1 MLLIK
6 SKKIYSKR
14 KVIFMKWLYV
24 FVFFLFFNIAYP
36 VEKGVYIVSP
46 LESGEIEVYLKK
58 IKDSGFNTIILT
70 FTDEDVEDGKSVAYF
85 HSNLLP
91 MAEGVP
97 QDYIEQVIE
106 TAHSLGIKVY
116 AFFNLP
122 DEHFLSIHPEWISI
136 LSNGKPSDYY
146 NSNDYF
152 QRLIPPSRI
161 LNSPEY
167 LNLLSGII
175 SEICTFNI
183 DGFDLNDNFQ
193 WAEWY
198 LESEDKTLTSS
209 FDSFTIA
216 RFSEETGISVEG
228 NSPEEYAEFILNNN
242 EVYSRWVEWRAEKV
256 NLLLSFIKK
265 EIKKSGK
272 FIPFRPHL
280 LASKWAKED
289 YGIDYREVC
298 RIADVPYT
306 MILVDENEENLK
318 KYRELTSLITGV
330 SSKKLAV
337 STYLY
342 NVEEGE
348 SKSLADRIYLLSRC
362 NAKSINLF
370 DLELIREK
378 NLFETVKL
386 ALKDFDRRV
395 YSKKSGFRMGVN
407 IFGAESMSKE
417 EIEKSMANA
426 KSLGVRYVRVPVI
439 WEFLNPEKGR
449 FDFDYCDRVVE
460 KAIKYNVSPLLT
472 IAFTPKWISENRD
485 ASDYYLYPPAAG
497 VLGDYQSPFGTGTGY
512 DYLYLFAKTI
522 AERYRG
528 EVEYFELWNEEDIP
542 SLFKI
547 TNQQRAKTY
556 SKMLFYFFNGIKDG
570 NPDARVL
577 MGGLALSTENGS
589 ETDFLQKIL
598 NDSDYPAGENFDI
611 ANIHTNFKSIEDI
624 EEAIKK
630 TCLTMEQSGVK
641 KPLWI
646 TETSYS
652 PDINYQ
658 FTPFDKGNHG
668 FLNYIQSCIK
678 EQLSLTDGAV
688 FWAPL
693 SDLMDN
699 ENAFKFNGLFN
710 SKGKIKESGLVFKNI
725 AESKDFEA
733 IIPHI
738 AENNWETEVKISN
751 LSGEVC
757 FATLYTYSNG
767 TLKSRINLSIPPLSS
782 KTLTNSDFEF
792 NGFAILKSNSNTLS
806 ITLSYRYKD
815 TRSLSSFS
823 IESLK
828 GVKWVIPLKKIDWFD
843 WTGIALANH
852 YNESIKLTLNFYK
865 SGNLIK
871 RVDTNLN
878 GKTKLVGTIED
889 IAGTGMENADFLII
903 DSEREIS
910 PPILITG
917 NNEQDRHAFFKAIPF
932 QFEGGKY
939 YVNHIAESN
948 WETEVEIIN
957 PESNEAVGQIYLYGG
972 NNVSKSVVIPPYSK
986 KILKAG
992 EDFDYGTLLTIQSD
1006 TPIIAIVYYRYKEKK
1021 SICAFPI
1028 LKNNVSKN
1036 IIVKNKFSNW
1046 FDWSGLAFANFLP
1059 LKVKVDLLAEK
1070 DGKKKGEAAIEIEPY
1085 SKVVDTVEN
1094 LIPGVN
1100 PEDFDTIKIKCDYPI
1115 PMPILISG
1123 NNEQDRHTFFGG
1135 EKLNAKQYPLIAN
1148 YFLDYILN
1156 QNDAIQLAKRNL
1168 IVIDMEHGENNKSN
1182 LSLIKSI
1189 NPEIKML
1196 AYMTTE
1202 EIETESEEGSLRE
1215 KLFSGIK
1222 DEWWLLNCNGEHIV
1236 FWPYT
1241 WMLNCSDQCPEIDG
1255 ERWNTYFADFVASD
1269 VLSVNLWDGFYLDNC
1284 WDSISWADN
1293 CIDINRDGRGDNP
1306 DEADLSWFNGM
1317 SEMIERIKCLCPD
1330 SLLMG
1335 NGGYSYPDKLN
1346 GALIEEF
1353 TMWNPWYNEL
1363 KTLQKLELT
1372 TQKPS
1377 LNVLN
1382 GCGSERDYPF
1392 FRYSFA
1398 SSLCFGGYFVYDY
1411 GSDDH
1416 SQHWYYD
1423 EYDVNL
1429 GVPLKNGRIVVENPV
1444 LENNFE
1450 NSNWQ
1455 INNIASIYENGI
1467 EGKSLIAD
1475 STNSSEEWNDYLFS
1489 PAGNIEPES
1498 EVIIRFKYRIIYR
1511 ESNTGFYITIRSASQ
1526 PENFDITR
1534 DLYFGE
1540 NTPVGMTDEIE
1551 SSFKL
1556 EDVNDYQIVF
1566 GIRNRGK
1573 ILIDSIEVFSDSNT
1587 MYSIREFENG
1597 IAIANNSKKSLT
1609 LNLNG
1614 DYRRIKGVQD
1624 PETNNGERVYSIT
1637 IPPKDGIILVKEDAQ

>member
-1 MLLIK
+1 MRRIVRFLFPIL
-6 SKKIYSKR
+6 
-14 KVIFMKWLYV
+14 FFL
-24 FVFFLFFNIAYP
+24 FVFFTYSEEI
-36 VEKGVYIVSP
+36 EKGIYIVSP
-46 LESGEIEVYLKK
+46 LESTEIEPYLKR
-58 IKDSGFNTIILT
+58 IKKSGFNSIILT
-70 FTDEDVEDGKSVAYF
+70 FTDEDVEDGRSVAYF
-85 HSNLLP
+85 QSNLLP
-91 MAEGVP
+91 MSEGVS

-106 TAHSLGIKVY
+106 TAHNLGIKVY
-116 AFFNLP
+116 AFFNMP
-122 DEHFLSIHPEWISI
+122 DEYFLSIHPEWISI

-146 NSNDYF
+146 NSSDYF
-152 QRLIPPSRI
+152 QRIIPPSRI

-175 SEICTFNI
+175 AEICNYDI

-198 LESEDKTLTSS
+198 LEGEDKTLTSS
-209 FDSFTIA
+209 FDSFTIEK
-216 RFSEETGISVEG
+216 FSEETGISVEG

-242 EVYSRWVEWRAEKV
+242 EVYSRWLEWRAEKV

-265 EIKKSGK
+265 EIKKSGR

-280 LASKWAKED
+280 LASKWAYED
-289 YGIDYREVC
+289 YGIDYKEAC

-318 KYRELTSLITGV
+318 KYRELTSLITEV
-330 SSKKLAV
+330 SSKRLAV

-348 SKSLADRIYLLSRC
+348 MDKVSNRLYLFSKC
-362 NAKSINLF
+362 NVKSVNLF
-370 DLELIREK
+370 NLELIREK
-378 NLFETVKL
+378 NLFETLKL

-407 IFGAESMSKE
+407 IFGAESMGEE

-449 FDFDYCDRVVE
+449 FDFDYCDKVVE
-460 KAIKYNVSPLLT
+460 KAIKYNLQPVLT
-472 IAFTPKWISENRD
+472 IVFTPKWLSENPY
-485 ASDYYLYPPAAG
+485 ASNYYLYPPTEN

-522 AERYRG
+522 GKRYKG
-528 EVEYFELWNEEDIP
+528 EVEYFELWNEEDVVE
-542 SLFKI
+542 SFK
-547 TNQQRAKTY
+547 TSSTSRSKAY
-556 SKMLFYFFNGIKDG
+556 SKMLFYFFKGIKDG

-577 MGGLALSTENGS
+577 IGGLALSLEDGS
-589 ETDFLQKIL
+589 EPNFFQKIL
-598 NDSDYPAGENFDI
+598 NDSDYPAKESFDI
-611 ANIHTNFKSIEDI
+611 ANIHTNFKSIEEI
-624 EEAIKK
+624 EEAIKN
-630 TCLTMEQSGVK
+630 TYSIMEQNGVN

-646 TETSYS
+646 TESSYS

-658 FTPFDKGNHG
+658 FAPFDKGNHG
-668 FLNYIQSCIK
+668 FLNYIQSSIN
-678 EQLSLTDGAV
+678 EQLSLTDGAI
-688 FWAPL
+688 FWTPL

-699 ENAFKFNGLFN
+699 EYAYRYNGLFN
-710 SKGKIKESGLVFKNI
+710 SEGKIKESGLVFKNI
-725 AESKDFEA
+725 ADSKDFEA

-757 FATLYTYSNG
+757 FATIYTYSNG
-767 TLKSRINLSIPPLSS
+767 TLKSRINLSIPALSS
-782 KTLTNSDFEF
+782 KTLSNSDFGF
-792 NGFAILKSNSNTLS
+792 NGFAILKSTSNTLS
-806 ITLSYRYKD
+806 LTLSYRYKD
-815 TRSLSSFS
+815 THSLSSFS
-823 IESLK
+823 IDNSK
-828 GVKWVIPLKKIDWFD
+828 DFKWVIPLKKIDWFE

-865 SGNLIK
+865 NGELIK
-871 RVDTNLN
+871 EVEKNLN
-878 GKTKLVGTIED
+878 GKTKLVGTIESLSETE
-889 IAGTGMENADFLII
+889 IENADFVTI

-917 NNEQDRHAFFKAIPF
+917 NNEQNRHAFFKAIPF
-932 QFEGGKY
+932 QFEGGNY
-939 YVNHIAESN
+939 YINHIAENN

-957 PESNEAVGQIYLYGG
+957 PESNEAVGQIHLYGG
-972 NNVSKSVVIPPYSK
+972 NNVSKSIAIPPYSK
-986 KILKAG
+986 KVLTAG

-1006 TPIIAIVYYRYKEKK
+1006 TPIIAIVYYRYKGKE

-1036 IIVKNKFSNW
+1036 IIVKNKFSSW
-1046 FDWSGLAFANFLP
+1046 FDWSGLALANFLP
-1059 LKVKVDLLAEK
+1059 LKIKVNLLAEK
-1070 DGKKKGEAAIEIEPY
+1070 DEEKMGEATIEIEPY
-1085 SKVVDTVEN
+1085 SKVVNTVEN

-1100 PEDFDTIKIKCDYPI
+1100 PKDFDTIKVKCDYPI

-1123 NNEQDRHTFFGG
+1123 NNEQDRHTFFSG
-1135 EKLNAKQYPLIAN
+1135 EKLSAKQYPLIAN
-1148 YFLDYILN
+1148 YFLDWELN
-1156 QNDAIQLAKRNL
+1156 ENDAIQLAKRNL

-1182 LSLIKSI
+1182 LELIKSL

-1202 EIETESEEGSLRE
+1202 EIETEPEQGSLRE

-1222 DEWWLLNCNGEHIV
+1222 DKWWLLNCNGEHIV

-1241 WMLNCSDQCPEIDG
+1241 WMLNCSDKCPEVDG
-1255 ERWNTYFADFVASD
+1255 ERWNTYFANFVAGD

-1284 WDSISWADN
+1284 WDNISWADN
-1293 CIDINRDGRGDNP
+1293 CIDIDGDGEGDNP
-1306 DEADLSWFNGM
+1306 ETADLSWFNGM
-1317 SEMIERIKCLCPD
+1317 NEMLERIKFLCPD
-1330 SLLMG
+1330 SFLIG

-1346 GALIEEF
+1346 GALMEEF
-1353 TMWNPWYNEL
+1353 TMWNTWFNEL

-1372 TQKPS
+1372 TKVPT
-1377 LNVLN
+1377 LNILN
-1382 GCGSERDYPF
+1382 GCGSQTNYPF
-1392 FRYSFA
+1392 FRLSLA
-1398 SSLCFGGYFVYDY
+1398 SSLCFGGYFAYDF
-1411 GSDDH
+1411 GSQDH

-1429 GVPLKNGRIVVENPV
+1429 GVPLKDGRIMVENPV
-1444 LENNFE
+1444 LQNNFE
-1450 NSNWQ
+1450 NSKWE
-1455 INNIASIYENGI
+1455 INNDLASFVENGI

-1475 STNSSEEWNDYLFS
+1475 STNLNEEWNDYLFS

-1498 EVIIRFKYRIIYR
+1498 EIIIRFKYRIIYK
-1511 ESNTGFYITIRSASQ
+1511 EENTGFYLTIRSKSQ

-1534 DLYFGE
+1534 DLYFGR
-1540 NTPVGMTDEIE
+1540 NTPVDMTDEIE
-1551 SSFKL
+1551 ASFRL
-1556 EDVNDYQIVF
+1556 DNANDYELVF

-1614 DYRRIKGVQD
+1614 KYRKIEGTQD
-1624 PETNNGERVYSIT
+1624 SATNNGERVYLIT
-1637 IPPKDGIILVKEDAQ
+1637 IPPKDGIVLVKERGE